1 MIGAGTRG
9 TGDFEIS
16 GVLEQLRPEQATC
29 TEQARPAGAD
39 GYIRHPNSLFVQQC
53 LHIDQRDRQPMRCG
67 QLFNRLE
74 NHWAD
79 VDAAG
84 VCVTPRALLRD
95 MAQTVAFTKLGR
107 ADARALAG
115 EARLMAATG
124 TTSATSGTAGPDRDV
139 PPVRYGLAGVI
150 TMLRYSTVV

>member
-1 MIGAGTRG
+1 
-9 TGDFEIS
+9 
-16 GVLEQLRPEQATC
+16 
-29 TEQARPAGAD
+29 
-39 GYIRHPNSLFVQQC
+39 
-53 LHIDQRDRQPMRCG
+53 MRCG

-107 ADARALAG
+107 ADARAFAG

-124 TTSATSGTAGPDRDV
+124 TTSATCVRRDLIATYRLCATAWRV
-139 PPVRYGLAGVI
+139 
-150 TMLRYSTVV
+150 